1 MCGMGLGYGVVVGFV
16 WSTFSPP
23 TLTHPISY
31 LTHLTTPL
39 PPSTQLNHPHSN
51 PTVPHPPRHPT
62 QNPLPLPI
70 HGSHFYRMSTY
81 PYPILTH
88 HDFPFPTLSTHRNPS
103 PYSNL
108 PVLPIP
114 SHRRPYST
122 LPYLHSSHRYSA
134 NLR

>member
-1 MCGMGLGYGVVVGFV
+1 MGLGCGVVVGFV
-16 WSTFSPP
+16 GSTFSPP
-23 TLTHPISY
+23 TLIHPISY

-39 PPSTQLNHPHSN
+39 PPSTHHPHSN
-51 PTVPHPPRHPT
+51 PTIPHPPRHPT
-62 QNPLPLPI
+62 QHPSTSSHSRLLPLL
-70 HGSHFYRMSTY
+70 SYVYVSL
-81 PYPILTH
+81 PYINPPRLSLSY
-88 HDFPFPTLSTHRNPS
+88 PTLPTHRNPS

-108 PVLPIP
+108 SVLPIP